1 MIRYENNCYGCATE
15 SYPCIGDSC
24 PNRHVPVFVCD
35 ECGDEVDDL
44 YEYGSEQLCA
54 DCVLERLDKVS
65 ID

>member
-1 MIRYENNCYGCATE
+1 MIRYENNCCGCATE